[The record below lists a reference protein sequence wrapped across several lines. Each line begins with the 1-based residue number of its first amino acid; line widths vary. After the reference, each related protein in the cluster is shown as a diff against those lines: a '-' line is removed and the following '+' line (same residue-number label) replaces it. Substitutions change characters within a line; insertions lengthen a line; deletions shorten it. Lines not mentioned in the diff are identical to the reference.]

1 MMEFLFWF
9 MKCIIFVILVCLL
22 VCSILQQNSG
32 KKMSEIIWIFI
43 NLICCA
49 IVLGCLEDWTKPLFF
64 DSSEFVS
71 VNAPVNNSSS
81 GFMSRLGLVSE
92 SSSFPEAPFMV
103 RVLIDNLN
111 IYSDLSGEGE
121 VNGQTGKGSF
131 TIVEVAN
138 GWGRLKSGAG
148 WIYLG
153 NPSYCEI
160 VK

>member
-1 MMEFLFWF
+1 MVGFLLLFIVVF
-9 MKCIIFVILVCLL
+9 AVVCLWIYSMFRISSEKEMGII
-22 VCSILQQNSG
+22 VWSIVNALCG
-32 KKMSEIIWIFI
+32 
-43 NLICCA
+43 A
-49 IVLGCLEDWTKPLFF
+49 VVLGCLYDFMKPLFF

-121 VNGQTGKGSF
+121 VNRQTGKGSF